1 MKLLF
6 AIAVSISL
14 MLSGCLSQ
22 ETISSPSVSVTEEP
36 ETVEI
41 YNDVPSFR
49 GKPLLEAVQLSPDY
63 EKYQTA
69 LRKWVGKGGKPY
81 QFDRLMDASFSLSDI
96 LQMDPAEVEFTYSDG
111 SVFKSLDSE
120 TQSTLISLGLEESV
134 LNTFVDR
141 DMTEFL
147 LSLDEEQTEKLR
159 SLSADLDANLEFMGL
174 THYRQTMMPSFEET
188 IRTALAQP
196 NEEEFYAQ
204 AEALDIPEWKQDA
217 LLKRGYLRSEILL
230 MTEDEQD
237 TALLPAA
244 TPEWASYYLCDY
256 ALRPIE
262 QWSLTKEGYAYLETR
277 AQETGISYSE
287 IERLSYL
294 GYTSYDT
301 IMLSEEEWYF
311 LFPLGALP
319 DKLNQAGFSDE
330 MIAQWEPRLKYLVQE
345 AMEISAQS

>member
-6 AIAVSISL
+6 TIIVSISL
-14 MLSGCLSQ
+14 LLSGCLSQ
-22 ETISSPSVSVTEEP
+22 ETISSPSVSVTEDP

-49 GKPLLEAVQLSPDY
+49 GKPLLEAVQMSPEY
-63 EKYQTA
+63 AEYQTA

-96 LQMDPAEVEFTYSDG
+96 AQMDPAEVAFSYSDG
-111 SVFKSLDSE
+111 SALKALDDE
-120 TQSTLISLGLEESV
+120 TQSALIALELEESV
-134 LNTFVDR
+134 LNTFIDR

-159 SLSADLDANLEFMGL
+159 SLSADLDANLEAMGL

-196 NEEEFYAQ
+196 NKEEFHAQ
-204 AEALDIPEWKQDA
+204 AGALDIPKWRQEA

-277 AQETGISYSE
+277 ALETGISYSE
-287 IERLSYL
+287 IERLPYL